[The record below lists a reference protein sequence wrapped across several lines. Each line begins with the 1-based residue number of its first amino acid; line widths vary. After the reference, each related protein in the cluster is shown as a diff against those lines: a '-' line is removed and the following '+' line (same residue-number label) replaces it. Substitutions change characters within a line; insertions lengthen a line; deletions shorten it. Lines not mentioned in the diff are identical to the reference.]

1 MQNKFYLLLTFAAF
15 SVCLQAQPFQDT
27 LLLSEDFSDTT
38 GFTDLTRLLIW
49 GDHTEVESGFQYD
62 SIEDSRGLV
71 YQAIHMT
78 PKAMEYAGYQP
89 NTIRAS
95 QAVDFR
101 FPTPI
106 SREADTLI
114 VEFDALW
121 DVLNSNGWGESGR
134 IVATLLHDYPENGIS
149 FGAIDDLSAE
159 APFARPAYN
168 MRLRNTEDTGAF
180 QSGGLMLY
188 GGGED
193 SEGEI
198 EQAFGYWLPG
208 FSSEAG
214 GGTPGQGAPY
224 PLSPTQKNE
233 GVTLASTTHWK
244 HYTWVIAPDRLSFYQ
259 RDALTTETEN
269 ELVIFMETP
278 RSDQFEGLIVD
289 QLNEAHGTDINEPPA
304 LYHWFEQMEAL
315 RLYFRGVDQ
324 AYLANLEVHHR
335 FEGEPVAIHT
345 PDQSLH
351 LQVFPNPATSV
362 LYVKQIRPGAAAVPL
377 QLFNNFG
384 QVAWQG
390 QLQQAVQ
397 RVDIGHLPPGIYYL
411 RAGYEPQQ
419 IQKIIIQ

>member
-1 MQNKFYLLLTFAAF
+1 MRNILYLLLGLTCALPAR
-15 SVCLQAQPFQDT
+15 AQTFQDT
-27 LLLSEDFSDTT
+27 LLIEENFSDTST
-38 GFTDLTRLLIW
+38 FTDLSRLLIW
-49 GDHTEVESGFQYD
+49 GDNTEVESGFQYD
-62 SIEDSRGLV
+62 SIEDSRGLI

-78 PKAMEYAGYQP
+78 PKAIEYAGYQP

-121 DVLNSNGWGESGR
+121 DALNSPGWGESGR
-134 IVATLLHDYPENGIS
+134 IVVTLLHDYPENGIP

-159 APFARPAYN
+159 APFGRPAYN
-168 MRLRNTEDTGAF
+168 MRLRNTENTGAF

-193 SEGEI
+193 LEGEI

-214 GGTPGQGAPY
+214 GGTPGQGDPY

-233 GVTLASTTHWK
+233 GVALASTTHWK
-244 HYTWVIAPDRLSFYQ
+244 HYTWVIAPNRLSFYQ
-259 RDALTTETEN
+259 RDALAPESDN
-269 ELVIFMETP
+269 ELVMFMETP
-278 RSDQFEGLIVD
+278 RSDQFEGLIVE
-289 QLNEAHGTDINEPPA
+289 QLNEAHGTNINEPPA
-304 LYHWFEQMEAL
+304 LYHWFEQVEAL

-324 AYLANLEVHHR
+324 AYLANLKVHHR
-335 FEGEPVAIHT
+335 YEGEPVAVHS
-345 PDQSLH
+345 PDQSLP
-351 LQVFPNPATSV
+351 LKVFPNPAASV
-362 LYVKQIRPGAAAVPL
+362 LYVEQPHPGTAAVPL

-384 QVAWQG
+384 QVIHQV
-390 QLQQAVQ
+390 QLQQPVQ
-397 RVDIGHLPPGIYYL
+397 RIDIGHLPPGIYYL
-411 RAGYEPQQ
+411 RAAYRPQQ